1 MKKGTFFVLSGPS
14 GCGKGTVLKEVL
26 KRGGD
31 NVAYSVSATSRAP
44 RAEEREGKN
53 YYFKTRSEFESLIA
67 AGAFVEYTETY
78 GNYYGTLKSE
88 VEKSISAGK
97 SIILEIDPVGARNVR
112 REYPDAVLVFLVAP
126 DLEILKQRLKGRGSE
141 DENTFRIR
149 HEAALSEMENAT
161 LYDYV
166 VVNDEVSRAADD
178 ILAII
183 RAENLRTKNSIEILS
198 GIKGGKQL

>member
-14 GCGKGTVLKEVL
+14 GSGKGTVLKEVL
-26 KRGGD
+26 RKSDRI
-31 NVAYSVSATSRAP
+31 VYSVSATSRSP
-44 RAEEREGKN
+44 RAGEVDGIN
-53 YYFKTRSEFESLIA
+53 YYFKSREEFETLIKA
-67 AGAFVEYTETY
+67 DAFIEYTETY

-88 VEKSISAGK
+88 VEKAIVNGK
-97 SIILEIDPVGARNVR
+97 NIILEIDPVGARNVR
-112 REYPDAVLVFLVAP
+112 AHYPDAVLMFLVAP
-126 DLEILKQRLKGRGSE
+126 DLEVLSSRLSGRGSE
-141 DENTFRIR
+141 SAETFKIR

-166 VVNDEVSRAADD
+166 VVNDFVERAADD

-198 GIKGGKQL
+198 RIKGGNKL